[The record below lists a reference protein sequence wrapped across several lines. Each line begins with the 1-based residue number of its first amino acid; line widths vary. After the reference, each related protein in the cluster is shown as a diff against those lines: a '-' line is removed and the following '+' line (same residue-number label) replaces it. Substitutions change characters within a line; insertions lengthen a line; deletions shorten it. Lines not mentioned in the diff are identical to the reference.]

1 MMQRAAQLLAMVCC
15 LACCSCRQPA
25 SGGPPG
31 GLPGQ
36 PQNTQSARSGEAPD
50 ALDSPAD
57 SGDGREQNPDLSP
70 GEGPPA
76 VVKEDG
82 IENEL
87 TASAILL
94 QSQSAYDE
102 LKSYWGTIDVTSAL
116 TAGQAPQ
123 RAEAQVVF
131 KRPEFMRIDGK
142 TTPVLP
148 WDPTSQSDFIIL
160 SDGAAVWD
168 WDELMQKTK
177 VLSRSPGILDSL
189 EKFAG
194 VTQGASRTLP
204 SILLKARTHPY
215 LSDRLLAA
223 MAVGA
228 VLEGQESIDGAPC
241 YRVSNQ
247 HVSGTYTFWVD
258 RESFLLRKHQ
268 VERDAKQI
276 RRFTG
281 ARFSRL
287 YSTNTIEHYTIESI
301 NVELDDELFK
311 PEE

>member
-1 MMQRAAQLLAMVCC
+1 M
-15 LACCSCRQPA
+15 
-25 SGGPPG
+25 
-31 GLPGQ
+31 LPGQ
-36 PQNTQSARSGEAPD
+36 PQNPPSARSGE
-50 ALDSPAD
+50 LDSTLA

-70 GEGPPA
+70 GEGLPA
-76 VVKEDG
+76 VIKEDG
-82 IENEL
+82 IANEL

-94 QSQSAYDE
+94 QSQSAYDQ

-116 TAGQAPQ
+116 TAGEPPQ

-177 VLSRSPGILDSL
+177 VLTPSPGIVASL
-189 EKFAG
+189 KKFTG
-194 VTQGASRTLP
+194 VSQGASSTLP
-204 SILLKARTHPY
+204 SILLKASKSTHPY

-258 RESFLLRKHQ
+258 RELFLLRKLQ
-268 VERDAKQI
+268 RERAPKQPI
-276 RRFTG
+276 RFEPALFSG
-281 ARFSRL
+281 A
-287 YSTNTIEHYTIESI
+287 YSVSVNVVEHYTIESI
-301 NVELDDELFK
+301 NEELDDELFK